1 MDEWTGGWVVGLLG
15 LLSGADIEFDLVLFK
30 HTCSD
35 LFVGG
40 DTTRHIFIGDCVNSS
55 LCFISPIKNGFL
67 LRLKRVEVVLV
78 VVVVMVVEDDGD
90 VSGCGDSIFD

>member
-1 MDEWTGGWVVGLLG
+1 MAGWMDERLGVLLIGFCFGWRGRIDFVCLCFFFLL
-15 LLSGADIEFDLVLFK
+15 K
-30 HTCSD
+30 HTCSN

-67 LRLKRVEVVLV
+67 LRLKRVEVVV
-78 VVVVMVVEDDGD
+78 VVVEDDGD
-90 VSGCGDSIFD
+90 VSG